1 MAGTP
6 VARGAAR
13 LMAYETLII
22 ERRGPVGWLVFDR
35 PNAGNALDATMFREL
50 ETAWRELDDDPA
62 VRVIVN
68 TGNGPAFQTGVDVV
82 QLGRDKQTLR
92 EQSRRTR
99 DAELRLTA
107 WHNQVWKPVIAA
119 VNGVCAGGGLHF
131 VADADIVVAA
141 SNASFVDPHVSLGQV
156 SAYETIGLVRKSPME
171 PIVRMA
177 IVGTHERIDAV
188 RAGQLGILSQ
198 VVDPPDGLRDAAQ
211 DLAEKIARNS
221 PEAMLV
227 TKQALWGALE
237 LGLTEACRAGGRAL
251 MSMWGHP
258 DQEEGPKAFAE
269 KREPVWRPLDPR
281 ERTTA

>member
-1 MAGTP
+1 
-6 VARGAAR
+6 
-13 LMAYETLII
+13 MAYETLLV

-35 PNAGNALDATMFREL
+35 PDAGNAMDATMFREL
-50 ETAWRELDDDPA
+50 EAAWRELDDDPA

-68 TGNGPAFQTGVDVV
+68 TGNGRAFQTGVDVV
-82 QLGRDKQTLR
+82 QLGRDKQALR

-131 VADADIVVAA
+131 VADADIVLAS

-177 IVGTHERIDAV
+177 LTGRYERITAA
-188 RAGQLGILSQ
+188 RAYQLGIVSQ
-198 VVDPPDGLRDAAQ
+198 VVDPPGRLREEAQ
-211 DLAEKIARNS
+211 ALAEKIARNS
-221 PEAMLV
+221 PAAMAA
-227 TKQALWGALE
+227 TKRALWGALE
-237 LGLTEACRAGGRAL
+237 AGLSEACLAGGQHLAG
-251 MSMWGHP
+251 MWGHP
-258 DQEEGPKAFAE
+258 DQAEGPLAFAE
-269 KREPVWRPLDPR
+269 RRDAAWQQ
-281 ERTTA
+281 T

>member
-1 MAGTP
+1 MT
-6 VARGAAR
+6 
-13 LMAYETLII
+13 YETLVV
-22 ERRGPVGWLVFDR
+22 ERQGPVGWLIFDR
-35 PNAGNALDATMFREL
+35 PDAGNAMDATMFREL
-50 ETAWRELDDDPA
+50 EAAWRELDDDPA

-68 TGNGPAFQTGVDVV
+68 TGNGRAFQTGVDVV
-82 QLGRDKQTLR
+82 QLGRDKQALR

-119 VNGVCAGGGLHF
+119 VNGVCDGGGLHF

-177 IVGTHERIDAV
+177 IVGTHERIDAA

-237 LGLTEACRAGGRAL
+237 LGLTDACRAGGRAL